1 MRTIATLTL
10 NPAIDIS
17 SEADNVQPTQ
27 KTRIFGERIEP
38 GGGGVNVARAL
49 TAFEAPVRAIYLAGG
64 STGRALDDMLE
75 VRGIARTCIPI
86 AGDTRMSLTVFDRS
100 ADAEY
105 RFVPEGPRVREP
117 EWQACLAEAKRCG
130 CDYLIA
136 SGSLP
141 RGVPD
146 HFYARL
152 GAVLAE
158 SGARFVL
165 DTSGAEL
172 KAALEQGGVFLVKPS
187 HCELAEL
194 AGRRLDTMEGVRDVA
209 ARIVEAG
216 QAENVAV
223 TMGAKGGLLVTADGS
238 HFLPAVEV
246 EARSAVGAGD
256 SFLAAMT
263 YGFASGLEAKEAFRL
278 GVAAG
283 AAAVQAP
290 GIELCSAEDVKRLL
304 ERVPDI

>member
-17 SEADNVQPTQ
+17 SEADNVHPTQ

-64 STGRALDDMLE
+64 STGRALDHMLD

-86 AGDTRMSLTVFDRS
+86 AGETRMSLTVFDRS

-105 RFVPEGPRVREP
+105 RFVPEGPLVDES
-117 EWQACLAEAKRCG
+117 EWRACLAEAKQCG

-146 HFYARL
+146 DFYALL
-152 GAVLAE
+152 GSVLAG
-158 SGARFVL
+158 SGVRFVL

-172 KAALEQGGVFLVKPS
+172 KAALERGGLFLIKPS
-187 HCELAEL
+187 HGELAEL
-194 AGRRLDTMEGVRDVA
+194 AGRRLDSIEEVRDFA

-216 QAENVAV
+216 QVDHVAV
-223 TMGAKGGLLVTADGS
+223 TMGAEGALLASADGS

-263 YGFASGLEAKEAFRL
+263 YGFASGLDATEAFRL
-278 GVAAG
+278 GMAAG

-290 GIELCSAEDVKRLL
+290 GLELCSAEDVRALL
-304 ERVPDI
+304 ERVPQL

>member
-17 SEADNVQPTQ
+17 SEADNVHPTQ

-49 TAFEAPVRAIYLAGG
+49 AAFEAPVRAVYLAGG
-64 STGRALDDMLE
+64 STGRALDHMLD

-86 AGDTRMSLTVFDRS
+86 AGETRMSLTVFDR
-100 ADAEY
+100 ATGEEY
-105 RFVPEGPRVREP
+105 RFVPEGPKVRES
-117 EWQACLAEAKRCG
+117 EWRACLAEAKQCG
-130 CDYLIA
+130 CDFLIA

-146 HFYARL
+146 DFYAML
-152 GAVLAE
+152 GSVLAD
-158 SGARFVL
+158 SGIRFVL

-172 KAALEQGGVFLVKPS
+172 KAALDQGGLFLIKPS
-187 HCELAEL
+187 HGELAEL
-194 AGRRLDTMEGVRDVA
+194 AGRRLDQIDDVRAFAMAIAD
-209 ARIVEAG
+209 AG
-216 QAENVAV
+216 QAEHVAV
-223 TMGAKGGLLVTADGS
+223 TMGAKGALLATRDGCW
-238 HFLPAVEV
+238 FLPAIPV

-263 YGFASGLEAKEAFRL
+263 YGFANGLGAKEAFRL
-278 GVAAG
+278 GIAAG

-290 GIELCSAEDVKRLL
+290 GMELCSAEDVQALL
-304 ERVPDI
+304 ERVPRI